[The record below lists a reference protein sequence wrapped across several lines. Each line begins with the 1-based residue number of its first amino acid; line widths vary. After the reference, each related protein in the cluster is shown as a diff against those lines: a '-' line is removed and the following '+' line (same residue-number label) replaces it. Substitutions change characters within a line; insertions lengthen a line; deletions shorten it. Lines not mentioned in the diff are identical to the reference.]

1 MNHPLPTTA
10 EKRPPLSGIATRS
23 VLIGLA
29 TGIVG
34 VLAILFARGV
44 FHAVA
49 EPFKEAV
56 NLLLNLLPG
65 IAAFA
70 AALPARE
77 RPVANGLAAAALA
90 VVIGLSV
97 AVLML
102 GPVLLLVALPMLAA
116 LIPVAIEA
124 YLGAVIGAWL
134 GRRLRARAAGAPPGA
149 TG

>member
-1 MNHPLPTTA
+1 M
-10 EKRPPLSGIATRS
+10 
-23 VLIGLA
+23 LIGLA

-34 VLAILFARGV
+34 VVAMLFARGI
-44 FHAVA
+44 FHAVD

-77 RPVANGLAAAALA
+77 RPVANGLAAATLA
-90 VVIGLSV
+90 VVIGLAA

-102 GPVLLLVALPMLAA
+102 GPVLLLVALPMLVA

-124 YLGAVIGAWL
+124 YLGAIIGAWL
-134 GRRLRARAAGAPPGA
+134 GRRWRGAGAPPGA